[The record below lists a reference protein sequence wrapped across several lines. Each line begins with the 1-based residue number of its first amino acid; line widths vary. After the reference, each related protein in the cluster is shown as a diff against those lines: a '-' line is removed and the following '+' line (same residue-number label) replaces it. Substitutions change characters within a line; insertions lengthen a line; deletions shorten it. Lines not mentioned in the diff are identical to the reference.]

1 VNLKAVTEHKLIR
14 PAVGAGLTV
23 LCGLALWK
31 MPVGERWMNVSY
43 DYVFRFGTRGVT
55 NKVVLILMDK
65 DSNDI
70 MHQTRGRWDRAVHA
84 VLLKRL
90 AADGCPLVVFDSI
103 FREAREPASDQ
114 ALAEAMRRQ
123 RCVVLMA
130 DQMGATYRNS
140 DRMRVILPA
149 EPFLSAAKTNCG
161 VAWLD
166 PDLDAVVRRH
176 WPFPAPKEGF
186 LSMPWVAAQAAGAQ
200 LGTIPQEQWLRYYGY
215 GPNGA
220 WTSLSYHLA
229 TNQAP
234 NYFRDKTVFI
244 GNNPETPLPD
254 GEQDEFRTP
263 YTRWTK
269 EAVGGVE
276 INATAFLNLVNGEWL
291 RRPAG
296 WVEALVL
303 AAAGVL
309 LGGALWKL
317 RPLAAC
323 GVAAGTALAV
333 TLGAVSLSYLTNY
346 WFPWAVIAGGQV
358 PCALAWALA
367 SWKIRRKPKPI
378 AKTVVFSWPPVQAA
392 DARVNRTWDLPDAPD
407 YELFDPPFAEGA
419 YGKVWLAR
427 NAIGQWQALKA
438 IYLAKFGQRF
448 EPYERE
454 FTGVKKYKPISNQ
467 HPGLLRVD
475 FVSKKKSAGYF
486 YYVMELGDGLEPGW
500 EKEPLKYIPGDL
512 ARVRAQAEGHRLP
525 LGECL
530 RIGISL
536 AEALEFLH
544 RQGLAHRDIKPQNI
558 IFVQGQPKLADV
570 GLIADVL
577 RPDEER
583 TWVGTPGFM
592 PPPPELPGTPQADIY
607 GLGMVLYVIRTGRE
621 PALFP
626 EVSTTLVEKANHM
639 DFIRFNAVI
648 LKACQPDRAERYAST
663 AEMRDALLQAQQALG
678 RAAAK
683 SKVD

>member
-1 VNLKAVTEHKLIR
+1 MNLKAVTEHKLFK
-14 PAVGAGLTV
+14 PALGAALTV
-23 LCGLALWK
+23 LCGLALWQ
-31 MPVGERWMNVSY
+31 MNLGERWVNLSY
-43 DYVFRFGTRGVT
+43 DYLFRFDFSSVT
-55 NKVVLILMDK
+55 NNVVLILMDQDAHVK
-65 DSNDI
+65 L
-70 MHQTRGRWDRAVHA
+70 HQDRREPWDRGVHA
-84 VLLKRL
+84 DLLKRL
-90 AADGCPLVVFDSI
+90 AADNCPLIVFDS
-103 FREAREPASDQ
+103 FFGVPREALKDEK
-114 ALAEAMRRQ
+114 LAEAMRSQ
-123 RCVVLMA
+123 QSVVLMA
-130 DQMGATYRNS
+130 DQTGATYRNTE
-140 DRMRVILPA
+140 RMQPILPI
-149 EPFLSAAKTNCG
+149 EPFLSAARTNG

-166 PDLDAVVRRH
+166 PDLDSIVRRH
-176 WPFPAPKEGF
+176 WPFPAPKEQF
-186 LSMPWVAAQAAGAQ
+186 PSLPWAAAQCAGAQ
-200 LGTIPQEQWLRYYGY
+200 LSMVPQEQWLRYYGE
-215 GPNGA
+215 NGA

-234 NYFRDKTVFI
+234 SYFHDKIVFI
-244 GNNPETPLPD
+244 GNKPETPLPD

-291 RRPAG
+291 RRPTG

-323 GVAAGTALAV
+323 GVAAGAALAM
-333 TLGAVSLSYLTNY
+333 TLGSVSLSYLTNY

-367 SWKIRRKPKPI
+367 SWKIRREPKPVT
-378 AKTVVFSWPPVQAA
+378 KTVVFSWPPVQAA
-392 DARVNRTWDLPDAPD
+392 DARVNQAWDLPDAPD

-438 IYLAKFGQRF
+438 IYLAKFGQRS

-500 EKEPLKYIPGDL
+500 EEEPLKYIPGDL
-512 ARVRAQAEGHRLP
+512 ARVRARAEGRRLP

-626 EVSTTLVEKANHM
+626 EVSTTLVETADHM
-639 DFIRFNAVI
+639 DFIRFNTVI

-663 AEMRDALLQAQQALG
+663 AEMRDALLQAEQALG